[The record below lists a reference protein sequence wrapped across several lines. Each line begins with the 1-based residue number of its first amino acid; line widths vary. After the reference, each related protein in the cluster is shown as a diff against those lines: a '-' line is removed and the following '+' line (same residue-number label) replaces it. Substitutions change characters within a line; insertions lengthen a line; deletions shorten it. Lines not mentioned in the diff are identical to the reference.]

1 MTYQTTQSIGR
12 QLAGE
17 VYEGKDEKRIAQLL
31 EIGAIV
37 EIKVEKEAVK
47 PVEKTEKVKV

>member
-1 MTYQTTQSIGR
+1 MSYKTTQSIGK

-17 VYEGKDEKRIAQLL
+17 SYEGKDEKRIAQLL

-37 EIKVEKEAVK
+37 EVKAEKEAAK
-47 PVEKTEKVKV
+47 PAEKSKG